1 VSSWRLVLSSLR
13 FYWRTHLGVLL
24 GATLSTAVLV
34 GALAVG
40 DSVKFSLK
48 SIALSRLGNVHYAL
62 AGGERFFRAQLAGE
76 LGRDLGVDT
85 AALLQLRGTVSRG
98 GGAARVSRVQILGV
112 DGRFWKLGG
121 TSSPLARS
129 PHDSV
134 VVNEKLARQ
143 LGARPGDEVLLR
155 VEKPSLLSRDA
166 PLSTVSDF
174 SVTLR
179 LTVAA
184 VADAKHFGRFS
195 LTANQLAP
203 CTAFVNLRRLQERVE
218 RPGRANAI
226 LVGGTEQASPDAKSI
241 STALARHLQL
251 GDGGL
256 QLQELPG
263 PGVVALTSDRLF
275 LEPPVA
281 AAAEKASPGARGVL
295 TYFVNR
301 LRCGSRATPYS
312 FVSAV
317 DEPPVTPD
325 MRDDEIVLNGWLA
338 QDLNAKIGDEVRLDY
353 FVVGAMRRLEERSST
368 FRVRA
373 VVPVRG
379 AAADAA
385 LTPAYPGLVDA
396 ENCRD
401 WEPGVPIDLTAIRD
415 KDERYWH
422 TYHAIP
428 KAFVTLAAG
437 QRMWDNRFGKL
448 TSVRYPLSTVAR
460 GSVESALR
468 SRLRPEFLGIALQ
481 PVRQRALAAATQAL
495 DFGQLFL
502 GLSFFLIVAALV
514 LTVLLFVFGIEQRT
528 EEVGTLLA
536 VGLTRRCVQKLLLLE
551 GGALALG
558 GGLLGTFGGVA
569 YTRVIIGALNTLWQG
584 AVAGSSLR
592 YHATAATLSSGAV
605 SGFVVALLSIWLAV
619 RKQAKAPARELLA
632 AGAESQTALLSGSP
646 TGRPRGVVTGVA
658 AGTIAVVMVALAGAA
673 QDQRTA
679 GIFFG
684 AGSLLLIGGLAL
696 ARAFLGALDRGAATA
711 RLSLSVL
718 GLRNTARRQG
728 RSLATIALLAC
739 GSFLIVA
746 VGANR
751 KDPAKNAGRR
761 ASGTGGFVL
770 IGESTIPVYHDLNS
784 QRGRE
789 AFGLDADSLRQAKV
803 VQLRVREGD
812 DASCLNLNR
821 AQTPRLLGVDPAELK
836 KRSAFTFVKTLDG
849 NLKGSRWDLLNLDSK
864 AETAAVPAIG
874 DQSTITWGLEKKIG
888 DFLPYVDGR
897 GETFYLQLVGIIGG
911 SVLQGNLLISEK
923 NFTDRFPLE
932 SGYRMFLVDAPATQA
947 DAVAKTLSGALVDVG
962 LSLTPTAERLAEFDQ
977 VENTYLS
984 IFAILGG
991 LGLLL
996 GSVGLGA
1003 VVLRNVLE
1011 RRQELALLRA
1021 LGFRRGALQWL
1032 VFSEHALLLALG
1044 LMVGVVAA
1052 IIAVLP
1058 ALRSPGAEVPVG
1070 SLSATLLGVVVSGLF
1085 WTWLATAFSVGG
1097 PLPRA
1102 LRNE

>member
-24 GATLSTAVLV
+24 GAALSTAVLV

-48 SIALSRLGNVHYAL
+48 SMALSRLGNVHYAL
-62 AGGERFFRAQLAGE
+62 TGGERFFRAQLAREIG
-76 LGRDLGVDT
+76 GDLGVDT
-85 AALLQLRGTVSRG
+85 AAILQLRGTVSKDG
-98 GGAARVSRVQILGV
+98 GEARVSRVQILGV
-112 DGRFWKLGG
+112 DEEFWKLGG
-121 TSSPLARS
+121 TQSLLAENPR
-129 PHDSV
+129 DSV

-143 LGARPGDEVLLR
+143 LGVQAGDEVLLR

-203 CTAFVNLRRLQERVE
+203 YSAFVDLRRLQERVE
-218 RPGRANAI
+218 RPERANVI
-226 LVGGTEQASPDAKSI
+226 LVGGAEGKSPDAKPVSA
-241 STALARHLQL
+241 ALARHLQL
-251 GDGGL
+251 GDGDL
-256 QLQELPG
+256 QVHEFPG
-263 PGVVALTSDRLF
+263 PDVVALTSGRLF

-281 AAAEKASPGARGVL
+281 AAAEKASLGACGVL

-301 LRCGSRATPYS
+301 LQCGPRSTPYS

-317 DEPPVTPD
+317 EAPPVPRD
-325 MRDDEIVLNGWLA
+325 MRDDEIVLNDWLA
-338 QDLNAKIGDEVRLDY
+338 QDLNAKPGDEVRLDY
-353 FVVGAMRRLEERSST
+353 FVVGSMRRLEERSST
-368 FRVRA
+368 FHVRA
-373 VVPVRG
+373 VVSIKG
-379 AAADAA
+379 SAADRE

-396 ENCRD
+396 EDCRD
-401 WEPGVPIDLTAIRD
+401 WEPGVPIDLKAIRD
-415 KDERYWH
+415 KDERYWDAH
-422 TYHAIP
+422 RATP

-437 QRMWDNRFGKL
+437 QRMWDNRFGNL
-448 TSVRYPLSTVAR
+448 TSVRYPLLTVTR
-460 GSVESALR
+460 GSLESALR

-481 PVRQRALAAATQAL
+481 PVRKQALAAATQAL

-536 VGLTRRCVQKLLLLE
+536 LGLTPRCVQRLLLLE

-569 YTRVIIGALNTLWQG
+569 YTRLIVRALNTLWRG
-584 AVAGSSLR
+584 AVAGSALE
-592 YHATAATLSSGAV
+592 YHATAQTLALGAV
-605 SGFVVALLSIWLAV
+605 SGFVAALLSIWLAV
-619 RKQAKAPARELLA
+619 RKQAKAPARELLS
-632 AGAESQTALLSGSP
+632 AGAESQTALLSGSSQ
-646 TGRPRGVVTGVA
+646 GRPRGVVSGVA
-658 AGTIAVVMVALAGAA
+658 AVVIAVAIVALAGAS
-673 QDQRTA
+673 QNQQTA
-679 GIFFG
+679 GVFFG
-684 AGSLLLIGGLAL
+684 AGSLLLVGGLAL
-696 ARAFLGALDRGAATA
+696 TRAFLGALDRSSAAA

-718 GLRNTARRQG
+718 GLRNTSRRQG
-728 RSLATIALLAC
+728 RSLATVALLAC
-739 GSFLIVA
+739 GSFLVVA

-751 KDPAKNAGRR
+751 KDPAKDAERR
-761 ASGTGGFVL
+761 SSGTGGFAL

-784 QRGRE
+784 QAGRE
-789 AFGLDADSLRQAKV
+789 AFGLGADSLRQVEV
-803 VQLRVREGD
+803 VQFRVREGD

-821 AQTPRLLGVDPAELK
+821 AQTPRLLGVDPEELR
-836 KRSAFTFVKTLDG
+836 KRGAFGFVKTLDG
-849 NLKGSRWDLLNLDSK
+849 NLKGSRWDLLELGAQ

-874 DQSTITWGLEKKIG
+874 DQSTVTWGLEKKIG

-897 GETFYLQLVGIIGG
+897 GEAFYLQLVGIIGG
-911 SVLQGNLLISEK
+911 SVLQGNLLIAEASFAK
-923 NFTDRFPLE
+923 RFPLE
-932 SGYRMFLVDAPATQA
+932 SGYRAFLVDAPKARA
-947 DAVAKTLSGALVDVG
+947 AAVSKTLSEALVDVG
-962 LSLTPTAERLAEFDQ
+962 MSLTPTPERLAEFHT

-996 GSVGLGA
+996 GSLGLGA

-1021 LGFRRGALQWL
+1021 VGFRRGTLQWL
-1032 VFSEHALLLALG
+1032 VFGEHALLLALG
-1044 LMVGVVAA
+1044 LLVGVVAA

-1058 ALRSPGAEVPVG
+1058 ALRSPGAEVPVA
-1070 SLSATLLGVVVSGLF
+1070 SLSATLLGVVVSGVF

-1097 PLPRA
+1097 PLVRA